1 MAKQAAG
8 LSNFLA
14 RPGGARAALAEQR
27 DAVTIPAPVE
37 SRALVGASA
46 EARQTLQA
54 PAVPSTKGQ
63 GIRALTLRVD
73 NELYN
78 RLRRYAFDQELT
90 HQEVLEAALRGYLE
104 AQSA

>member
-1 MAKQAAG
+1 MAKQVAG
-8 LSNFLA
+8 LGSFLA
-14 RPGGARAALAEQR
+14 RPGEARAALGKQR
-27 DAVTIPAPVE
+27 DTVTVPAPVE
-37 SRALVGASA
+37 SRQA
-46 EARQTLQA
+46 LQA

-104 AQSA
+104 AQGG